1 MPPVKVNVKWKGKN
15 YEVELDT
22 DASASDF
29 KAQLFSM
36 TEVEPSRQKIM
47 IKGGILKD
55 DTDLKTLNIK
65 EGASI
70 MLPKEPAKKTLFIED
85 MTDRQLAETV
95 SQLIF
100 LSHIFITQLILMLI
114 SRLKN
119 LGNTCYMNATLQCLR
134 TIPELQESLNRFP
147 NSVTSPDLQITLT
160 TSLRDLYKQL
170 NRTTESYVPFTFL
183 QALRSAFP
191 QFDQRNANGYMQQD
205 AEECWTQIVTSLN
218 NANIPVHRL
227 QDGSTSSEG
236 STSSSSNDYFVKHQ
250 IINLIISLKCVDAP
264 DEPESTTHSTFTKLS
279 CITSEK
285 DLNYMQS
292 GILMAL
298 DENIEKDSPS
308 LGHIANYTKISR
320 ISRLPSY
327 LTVGFVRFWWKNNR
341 QIRTKITRRVQFPFD
356 YDAYDLCTDELKQKI
371 GPLRAH
377 ILEREKEKDSAKRKA
392 KLSVNSNEKETAES
406 KNDSNVSEVDEE
418 VKKLIDPD
426 LEKDIGANVSG
437 LYELCAVLTHIGRSA
452 DSGHYIGWARKH
464 DSPEEWVKYDD
475 DKVSIV
481 PQSEIQKLDGGGGSA
496 Y

>member
-15 YEVELDT
+15 HEVELDT
-22 DASASDF
+22 EAPVSDF
-29 KAQLFSM
+29 KAQLFSI

-70 MLPKEPAKKTLFIED
+70 MMMGTPGELPKEPAKKTLFIED
-85 MTDRQLAETV
+85 MTDRQLAETLKLP
-95 SQLIF
+95 SG
-100 LSHIFITQLILMLI
+100 
-114 SRLKN
+114 LKN

-218 NANIPVHRL
+218 NANIP
-227 QDGSTSSEG
+227 S
-236 STSSSSNDYFVKHQ
+236 
-250 IINLIISLKCVDAP
+250 
-264 DEPESTTHSTFTKLS
+264 
-279 CITSEK
+279 
-285 DLNYMQS
+285 
-292 GILMAL
+292 L

-377 ILEREKEKDSAKRKA
+377 ILEREKEKDSAERKA

-496 Y
+496 

>member
-1 MPPVKVNVKWKGKN
+1 MPPVKVNVKWKGQS

-22 DASASDF
+22 DAPASDF
-29 KAQLFSM
+29 KGQLYSI
-36 TEVEPSRQKIM
+36 TDVEPSRQKIM

-65 EGASI
+65 EGATI
-70 MLPKEPAKKTLFIED
+70 MMMGTPGELPKEPPKKTLFIED
-85 MTDRQLAETV
+85 MTDRQLAET
-95 SQLIF
+95 
-100 LSHIFITQLILMLI
+100 
-114 SRLKN
+114 
-119 LGNTCYMNATLQCLR
+119 CLR
-134 TIPELQESLNRFP
+134 IIPELQESLNRFP
-147 NSVTSPDLQITLT
+147 NSVTSPDLQINLT

-183 QALRSAFP
+183 RALRSAFP

-205 AEECWTQIVTSLN
+205 AEECWSQIVTSLN
-218 NANIPVHRL
+218 NANIPVYRPN
-227 QDGSTSSEG
+227 DISTASE
-236 STSSSSNDYFVKHQ
+236 SSSSSNESFVNQ
-250 IINLIISLKCVDAP
+250 YMTGEFTSILKCVDAP
-264 DEPESTTHSTFTKLS
+264 DEPASTTKSTFTKLS
-279 CITSEK
+279 CFTSDK
-285 DLNYMQS
+285 DINYMQN

-308 LGHIANYTKISR
+308 LGHIANYTKKSR

-327 LTVGFVRFWWKNNR
+327 LTVGFVRFFWKNNR

-371 GPLRAH
+371 GPLRNH
-377 ILEREKEKDSAKRKA
+377 ILEREKEKDTAKRKA
-392 KLSVNSNEKETAES
+392 KASLNPNEKETAES
-406 KNDSNVSEVDEE
+406 KSDKDNEVNDEI
-418 VKKLIDPD
+418 KKLIDPE

-464 DSPEEWVKYDD
+464 DSTEEWVKYDD

-481 PQSEIQKLDGGGGSA
+481 PQSEIQKLDGSGGSDWHIG
-496 Y
+496 YILLYRSKKLV